1 MVSTNYA
8 EINYYKDN
16 TEDIKTIRAAAYVRV
31 STEEQAELGYSIDAQ
46 LDNVQKFCRQKGHIM
61 VEEYADRG
69 VSGKSIDGRFA
80 LQQLIA
86 DAKQNK
92 FDIVYV
98 WKISRLARKN
108 VDLLT
113 IVEELNK
120 HNVKLYSISENF
132 DTETTMGKFSLQMMG
147 AVAEFERNTILENV
161 KLGMRQR
168 ARKGQWNG
176 GSVIGY
182 KSTKGERL
190 ASDKEISTLVVVP
203 EEAVVVRKIFNL
215 YASGKGLKAIANQLN
230 HEGYRTKRKNMFGTA
245 SIKEIILNPVYV
257 GKIRFNRY
265 ENWSEKRRKGKSEDV
280 IIVKGH
286 HEAIINENL
295 WNKVQFI
302 QQKKSK
308 TNIKNYE
315 GKYLLVGFMK
325 CPKCGA
331 AMVSSR
337 TTNKLK
343 DGTKKVLRYY
353 SCGAFRSKGS
363 AVCQSNS
370 IRADYAEQYVIKR
383 LQYVVN
389 HPSVLEKIIERT
401 NQKKRDNIIPLQEE
415 LQSIKPLIVEVERT
429 RDKYLKLYENNMID
443 QDMII
448 ERLNKI
454 REERDNLLKRK
465 ATIEKELSSGNSQ
478 TLNADYLRKLFKE
491 WHRLLEIA
499 SFDQKKMLL
508 QLIVQEIKINEE
520 KKIESIFLL
529 LNNELQSEIL
539 QEALSDQE
547 ADRVFAIY
555 LVL

>member
-1 MVSTNYA
+1 MVTTKYAKPNY
-8 EINYYKDN
+8 NKDL
-16 TEDIKTIRAAAYVRV
+16 TEDIKTIRAVAYVRV

-46 LDNVQKFCRQKGHIM
+46 IDNVQKFCHQKGHIM
-61 VEEYADRG
+61 VEEYVDRG
-69 VSGKSIDGRFA
+69 VSGKSIEGRFA
-80 LQQLIA
+80 LHQLIA

-92 FDIVYV
+92 FDIVYI

-147 AVAEFERNTILENV
+147 AVAEFERNTIVENV
-161 KLGMRQR
+161 RLGMRQR

-176 GSVIGY
+176 GVVIGY

-190 ASDKEISTLVVVP
+190 GSDQDISTLVIVP
-203 EEAVVVRKIFNL
+203 EEAIVVRKIFNL

-230 HEGYRTKRKNMFGTA
+230 HEGYRTKRKNMFSTS

-265 ENWSEKRRKGKSEDV
+265 ENWNEKRRKGKSEDV
-280 IIVKGH
+280 IIVKGY
-286 HEAIINENL
+286 HEAIIDENL

-308 TNIKNYE
+308 TNIKNYD
-315 GKYLLVGFMK
+315 GKYLLVGLMK

-337 TTNKLK
+337 TTNKMK

-370 IRADYAEQYVIKR
+370 VRSDYAEQYVMKR

-389 HPSVLEKIIERT
+389 HPNVLEKIIQRT
-401 NQKKRDNIIPLQEE
+401 NLKKRNNIKPLQEE
-415 LQSIKPLIVEVERT
+415 LQSIKPLIEEVERT

-443 QDMII
+443 QEMII
-448 ERLNKI
+448 ERMNNL
-454 REERDNLLKRK
+454 REDRDKLLKRK
-465 ATIEKELSSGNSQ
+465 ATIEIELSSGTSQ
-478 TLNADYLRKLFKE
+478 TFNADYLRKLFKE

-499 SFDQKKMLL
+499 SFEQKKMLL
-508 QLIVQEIKINEE
+508 QLIIKEIKINEE
-520 KKIESIFLL
+520 KKIESISLL
-529 LNNELQSEIL
+529 LNEELQTEIL
-539 QEALSDQE
+539 QEALSEQE
-547 ADRVFAIY
+547 ADRVFSIY
-555 LVL
+555 LVI